1 MSTPAKKQTREIDYI
16 GEEEGRAILDRKA
29 REFLGMSGE
38 EFMRAW
44 RAGEFEDPDSPEV
57 QRVAMFLSLGR

>member
-1 MSTPAKKQTREIDYI
+1 MSTPAQKPTQEIDYI

-38 EFMRAW
+38 EFIRAW
-44 RAGEFEDPDSPEV
+44 RAGEFDGDERPEV
-57 QRVAMFLSLGR
+57 ERVAMFLSLGR